1 MDARQRRMW
10 VLPAPKGSIDKR
22 DRYAIGIFYSFFFI
36 ISLITR
42 PIRALFDSVS
52 KKPTYF
58 KSKIRD
64 DVFISMRKIG
74 KNV

>member
-22 DRYAIGIFYSFFFI
+22 DRYAIGIFYSFGLIVAAI
-36 ISLITR
+36 IK
-42 PIRALFDSVS
+42 PIRALFDSIS